1 MKKVM
6 LYPFDSASFSILKY
20 KNRLNNL
27 ELVDIVSPIGWGY
40 NDVYIKYLVRH
51 DFSNALENCDIV
63 WIVNSQNSISYEY
76 DIRPK
81 IEEAVLKKK
90 EVIVTR
96 DFDEE
101 KKQEIERIIK
111 DNKYKFTN
119 LCQTNSLKCLENLEM
134 DSLFEINCPVIY
146 IVGAME
152 YTKRYEML
160 LALGE
165 SFKKKNLKTLL
176 FTERQEGTLMGCYDF
191 SYMLKDDKV
200 CEVEKIKNMNWYFK
214 QMERNI
220 NPDLII
226 AMAPGRLLT
235 ANSCCIENSII
246 NGYELSYALQPDCII
261 LSIMYTENLENLI
274 PELQERCRR
283 TYGLY
288 ADFINVVERMLDES
302 NGESGEGLSYLTLDE
317 KFVTAHIGH
326 IADQVSCLKDN
337 ESFEKLAQKVI
348 KRLEGYNDIEI
359 I

>member
-20 KNRLNNL
+20 KNRLNDL
-27 ELVDIVSPIGWGY
+27 EIVDIVSPIGWGY
-40 NDVYIKYLVRH
+40 NDIYLEYLVKH
-51 DFSNALENCDIV
+51 DFYTTLENCDIV
-63 WIVNSQNSISYEY
+63 WIVNSQNDISYEN

-81 IEEAVLKKK
+81 IEETVLKNK

-96 DFDEE
+96 DFDMG

-111 DNKYKFTN
+111 DNKYN
-119 LCQTNSLKCLENLEM
+119 LNNFYQTNNLKYLEM

-152 YTKRYEML
+152 YTKRYEIL

-165 SFKKKNLKTLL
+165 IFKKENLKTLL

-191 SYMLKDDKV
+191 SYILKDTKV
-200 CEVEKIKNMNWYFK
+200 REAEKIKNMNWYFK

-235 ANSCCIENSII
+235 ANSYCIENSII
-246 NGYELSYALQPDCII
+246 NGYELSYALPPDCII
-261 LSIMYTENLENLI
+261 LSMMYTENLDNLI
-274 PELQERCRR
+274 PELQEQCRR
-283 TYGLY
+283 TYGFY
-288 ADFINVVERMLDES
+288 ADFINIVERMLDES
-302 NGESGEGLSYLTLDE
+302 NGENGEGLSYLSLDE
-317 KFVTAHIGH
+317 KFVTTQIAHMG
-326 IADQVSCLKDN
+326 DRVLCLKDN
-337 ESFEKLAQKVI
+337 KSFENLAQKVVKI
-348 KRLEGYNDIEI
+348 LEGYNDIEI
-359 I
+359 L

>member
-160 LALGE
+160 L
-165 SFKKKNLKTLL
+165 
-176 FTERQEGTLMGCYDF
+176 
-191 SYMLKDDKV
+191 
-200 CEVEKIKNMNWYFK
+200 
-214 QMERNI
+214 
-220 NPDLII
+220 
-226 AMAPGRLLT
+226 
-235 ANSCCIENSII
+235 
-246 NGYELSYALQPDCII
+246 
-261 LSIMYTENLENLI
+261 
-274 PELQERCRR
+274 
-283 TYGLY
+283 
-288 ADFINVVERMLDES
+288 
-302 NGESGEGLSYLTLDE
+302 
-317 KFVTAHIGH
+317 
-326 IADQVSCLKDN
+326 
-337 ESFEKLAQKVI
+337 
-348 KRLEGYNDIEI
+348 
-359 I
+359 